1 MDLFDAQGSRLYLT
15 HEECTAFLD
24 AAKTAPREV
33 RTFCL
38 VLHYTGCRI
47 SEALALTPKSFDF
60 SGKAIVLETLKK
72 RRRGVYRAVP
82 VPAGVL
88 DTLNMVHGLTEAG
101 KRQGGT
107 KGETPLWD
115 WSRTTAFRR
124 VKEVLAAAGIADG
137 PHNTPKGLRHGY
149 GVHALNSTV
158 PLNMLSKWMGHA
170 SLEVTA
176 IYANALGE
184 EEHSIAARMWS

>member
-1 MDLFDAQGSRLYLT
+1 MDLYDTQGRRLYLT
-15 HEECTAFLD
+15 AEERRAFLA
-24 AAKTAPREV
+24 AAKDAPRAV

-38 VLHYTGCRI
+38 VLHDTGCRI
-47 SEALALTPKSFDF
+47 SEALALTPWSVDL
-60 SGKAIVLETLKK
+60 SDKAIVFETLKK

-82 VPAGVL
+82 VPDNML
-88 DTLNMVHGLTEAG
+88 DSLNMVHGLAEDG
-101 KRQGGT
+101 KRRGA

-124 VKEVLAAAGIADG
+124 VKEVLEASGIADG
-137 PHNTPKGLRHGY
+137 PHNAPKSLRHGY